1 MELFGT
7 RINKQLSKKNY
18 LNIFM
23 IIFLMNNLVAFGS
36 EKKSYSFHNNQKNTE
51 LDEIYKLKS
60 IPYSKYDKL
69 GGQLKTFFGLYSPKS
84 LINNYPD
91 LSIIN
96 TSDAIREGY
105 RLKINDM
112 TINKTNYKIK
122 KEALVGN

>member
-1 MELFGT
+1 MKLFKKLT
-7 RINKQLSKKNY
+7 NTEHSKNY
-18 LNIFM
+18 IYIFM
-23 IIFLMNNLVAFGS
+23 IIILMNNIKALAS
-36 EKKSYSFHNNQKNTE
+36 ENESYSFQNIRKDAE
-51 LDEIYKLKS
+51 LEEIYKLKS
-60 IPYSKYDKL
+60 IPYSKYDGL

-122 KEALVGN
+122 KEALEGN

>member
-1 MELFGT
+1 MKLFKKLT
-7 RINKQLSKKNY
+7 NTEHSKNY
-18 LNIFM
+18 IYIFM
-23 IIFLMNNLVAFGS
+23 IIILMNNIKALAS
-36 EKKSYSFHNNQKNTE
+36 ENESYSFQNIRKDAE
-51 LDEIYKLKS
+51 LEEIYKLKS
-60 IPYSKYDKL
+60 IPYSKYDGL

-112 TINKTNYKIK
+112 TINKNNYKIK
-122 KEALVGN
+122 KEALEGN